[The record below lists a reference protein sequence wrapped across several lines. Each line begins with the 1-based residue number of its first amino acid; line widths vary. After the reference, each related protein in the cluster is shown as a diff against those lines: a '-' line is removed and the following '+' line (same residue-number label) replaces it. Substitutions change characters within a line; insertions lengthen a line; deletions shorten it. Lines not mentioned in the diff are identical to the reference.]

1 MQFSPRSII
10 VILAFTAVIV
20 AGCTQGTG
28 PALPAASAPVTTPDL
43 HDLAVN
49 PSDVPACFSLT
60 DEGAKKPGDVGQ
72 LAKNLGWRAGY
83 GVTYTC
89 PANGTQTTVILQSLA
104 IYPAENMPGI
114 VSMVDK
120 QDRTA
125 GYTFEDLS
133 FTDQES
139 SMRGF
144 YRKANETQASGQS
157 SGTYLVNGG
166 REDPGTNAIS
176 EGDVAEIIIYKGT
189 IFEVLRMTGPGTNAT
204 ILRDIAQK
212 ASAKIP

>member
-1 MQFSPRSII
+1 MQFSPRGII
-10 VILAFTAVIV
+10 IILVFTAVIA

-28 PALPAASAPVTTPDL
+28 PALPAVSVPVTTPDL
-43 HDLAVN
+43 HDLALN
-49 PSDVPACFSLT
+49 PSDVPACFTLT
-60 DEGAKKPGDVGQ
+60 GQSEKNPGDVGQ

-83 GVTYTC
+83 VVTYTC
-89 PANGTQTTVILQSLA
+89 TANGTETTVILQSLA
-104 IYPAENMPGI
+104 AYPAENIPGI
-114 VSMVDK
+114 VSMVDQ

-125 GYTFEDLS
+125 GYLYEDLS
-133 FTDQES
+133 FPDRGS

-144 YRKANETQASGQS
+144 YGKANETQASGQS

-166 REDPGTNAIS
+166 REDPGTNAMS
-176 EGDVAEIIIYKGT
+176 GGDMAEIIIYKGT

-204 ILRDIAQK
+204 LLRDIALK